1 MAVGI
6 TRRTLFGFR
15 DVERKANIKN
25 EQLIER
31 ASNDQKGLIKELKS
45 VGFWKGNTSKQEMK
59 FNAVVGNPPYQEIK
73 ATKKSS
79 TNSAFASALYPAFI
93 DLSISLL
100 PNFVSLITPSRWM
113 TKQGQGIS
121 DEWVNKMIQCNHFI
135 SIHDFPNAN
144 DCFEN
149 VEIKGGINYFLINP
163 QYSGKCMFTTHTKGI
178 EVTNTDYL
186 DPIGSG
192 IVVRDQNAMSII
204 NKIVE
209 KEGYYFVDKSFSSMV
224 SPKHYFDKNELLNS
238 NWKGYCKEKDEEHPI
253 KYYLNKNLESCGYG
267 WIKDSDIPKGK
278 DTIALCK
285 VYIPMAGG
293 TGNDSQIL
301 GIPFYGEPNSVCSYT
316 YLVIGYDKEKHNF
329 TTQECKNII
338 SYIKTKFFRYMVS
351 VKKKTQ
357 NTTRDLFQFV
367 PIQNF
372 SESSDIDW
380 NKSIEEI
387 NIQLYVKYDLGMFEQ
402 KFIDSLI
409 KPME

>member
-1 MAVGI
+1 
-6 TRRTLFGFR
+6 
-15 DVERKANIKN
+15 
-25 EQLIER
+25 
-31 ASNDQKGLIKELKS
+31 
-45 VGFWKGNTSKQEMK
+45 
-59 FNAVVGNPPYQEIK
+59 
-73 ATKKSS
+73 
-79 TNSAFASALYPAFI
+79 
-93 DLSISLL
+93 
-100 PNFVSLITPSRWM
+100 
-113 TKQGQGIS
+113 
-121 DEWVNKMIQCNHFI
+121 
-135 SIHDFPNAN
+135 
-144 DCFEN
+144 
-149 VEIKGGINYFLINP
+149 
-163 QYSGKCMFTTHTKGI
+163 MFTTHTKGI